1 MFICHGNGW
10 LFLQSGNL
18 GAGELWFIIP
28 TINKGFFTIRCF
40 GSEKGLGLENREG
53 QLQMMCN
60 YGDPSEMWLVEKH
73 HSPYTVS
80 CYNGDKRQYLSHGC
94 GWLFLQDGCLGAG
107 ELRELSECGVAG

>member
-40 GSEKGLGLENREG
+40 GSEKGFGLENGEG
-53 QLQMMCN
+53 QLQLMCN
-60 YGDPSEMWLVEKH
+60 YGDLGEMWHLQHQWQMHWWSLLKAEAK
-73 HSPYTVS
+73 
-80 CYNGDKRQYLSHGC
+80 
-94 GWLFLQDGCLGAG
+94 GWVRKSKA
-107 ELRELSECGVAG
+107 RS